1 MHTEA
6 SVVVKRVKFN
16 MVPTLRPHL
25 LINPPIAVT
34 APAPVN
40 PPIAVTVPPP
50 LLINPPIIA

>member
-40 PPIAVTVPPP
+40 PPIAVTAPASV
-50 LLINPPIIA
+50 NRPIA